1 MAFTSPEEHTVIAE
15 MYPTALVQFAPDSTM
30 ASRHGNIVL
39 MLQTS
44 RGNMIIGWFNCSA
57 HFTALDSR
65 HNWPDVGLLVD
76 SLVPFRSASLAATGV
91 IEKYADIVKKLGIN
105 DVI

>member
-65 HNWPDVGLLVD
+65 HKWPDVG
-76 SLVPFRSASLAATGV
+76 GIEV
-91 IEKYADIVKKLGIN
+91 IEKYADIVKKLSAN
-105 DVI
+105 HPAS

>member
-30 ASRHGNIVL
+30 ASLHGNIVL

-65 HNWPDVGLLVD
+65 HNWPDVG
-76 SLVPFRSASLAATGV
+76 GIEV
-91 IEKYADIVKKLGIN
+91 IEKYANIVKKLGIN